1 MAYDLNRNLKLNRD
15 QNLKLNRKQNSPN
28 VLQSLGGSGRV
39 RVDGGSGRV
48 REGWE
53 GLGGS
58 RRVREGLSGSGIDVG
73 SEG

>member
-1 MAYDLNRNLKLNRD
+1 MVCEGPGLSGR
-15 QNLKLNRKQNSPN
+15 
-28 VLQSLGGSGRV
+28 VGGSGRAG
-39 RVDGGSGRV
+39 RVSVCLLGSGWTEGLGGSMRV

-58 RRVREGLSGSGIDVG
+58 RRVREGLSESGIDVG